1 MNLRKRLVVGV
12 VLALVLTGLMGM
24 LAFLSNAHRQ
34 VRESYEVQSAML
46 QERELQLK
54 EKEAELAAL
63 KERNNAR
70 IEDAE
75 SRRARAEALLAQVQE
90 LEAEKESLQAQT
102 EQLRQSLEEKRLELQ
117 GGDSEESYYLE
128 VYNALTEGL
137 NKVKEYIAGN

>member
-1 MNLRKRLVVGV
+1 MKLRKRLVVGV
-12 VLALVLTGLMGM
+12 ALAVLLTGLMGM

-34 VRESYEVQSAML
+34 VKESYEVQSAML

-63 KERNNAR
+63 QEKNKAL
-70 IEDAE
+70 IDE
-75 SRRARAEALLAQVQE
+75 SEARRAQAEAMLDQVQE
-90 LEAEKESLQAQT
+90 LETEKKALQEQT
-102 EQLRQSLEEKRLELQ
+102 EQLRQSFEEKRLELQ
-117 GGDSEESYYLE
+117 DGDSEESYYLE